1 MRRVLAV
8 LTLASAGMAGAAQ
21 AGAQQQS
28 TAAATP
34 AAPPSTLTW
43 AYPVNPA
50 AGGGGGGGGGGA
62 AAQPDQTRLTLP
74 GATTSFTRAE
84 IAGQRPADWRPE
96 THPAMPEVVAGGRAP
111 DVRACA
117 LCHYPNGQGRPE
129 NGPVSGLN
137 REYIIQQLEDFKSGA
152 RKSSE
157 PRMGP
162 PANMVR
168 IAKAMTREEM
178 EISADY
184 FASFP
189 YRKWI
194 RVVEASTVPKLRF
207 AGGMWMQADGT
218 EPIGNRVVEVPEDTA
233 RTLLRDPISGF
244 VAYVPP
250 GTLARGKTL
259 AETGGG
265 KTTACTVCHGA
276 NLKGIGPVPAI
287 SGRAVSYLTRQLY
300 DFKSGARAGAWSALM
315 KPVVDKLTEA
325 EMTAVAAYAASLDP

>member
-8 LTLASAGMAGAAQ
+8 LTLTSAGLAGAARV
-21 AGAQQQS
+21 AAQQPA
-28 TAAATP
+28 AAATV
-34 AAPPSTLTW
+34 AAPPASITW

-50 AGGGGGGGGGGA
+50 AGGGGGGA
-62 AAQPDQTRLTLP
+62 AAQPDQTKLTLP

-84 IAGQRPADWRPE
+84 IGGQTPADWRPE
-96 THPAMPEVVAGGRAP
+96 THPTMPSVVASGRG

-137 REYIIQQLEDFKSGA
+137 RDYIIRQLEDFKSGA

-168 IAKAMTREEM
+168 LAKAMTREEI

-184 FASFP
+184 FSSFP

-244 VAYVPP
+244 VAYVPA
-250 GTLARGKTL
+250 GTLARGKAL
-259 AETGGG
+259 VDNGGG
-265 KTTACTVCHGA
+265 KVTACAICHGA
-276 NLKGIGPVPAI
+276 DLKGIGPVPAI
-287 SGRAVSYLTRQLY
+287 AGRAVSYLTRQMY
-300 DFKSGARAGAWSALM
+300 DFKSGARAGPWSGLM
-315 KPVVDKLTEA
+315 KPVVDKLTDA
-325 EMTAVAAYAASLDP
+325 EMTAAAAYAASLNP

>member
-1 MRRVLAV
+1 
-8 LTLASAGMAGAAQ
+8 
-21 AGAQQQS
+21 
-28 TAAATP
+28 
-34 AAPPSTLTW
+34 
-43 AYPVNPA
+43 
-50 AGGGGGGGGGGA
+50 
-62 AAQPDQTRLTLP
+62 
-74 GATTSFTRAE
+74 
-84 IAGQRPADWRPE
+84 
-96 THPAMPEVVAGGRAP
+96 VVASGRAP
-111 DVRACA
+111 DVRACS

-137 REYIIQQLEDFKSGA
+137 RDYIVQQLEDFKSGA

-178 EISADY
+178 EIAADY

-189 YRKWI
+189 YRKWV
-194 RVVEASTVPKLRF
+194 RVVEQSTVPKLRF
-207 AGGMWMQADGT
+207 AGGMFMQADGT

-250 GTLARGKTL
+250 GTLARGKAL
-259 AETGGG
+259 ADNGAG
-265 KTTACTVCHGA
+265 KVTACAVCHGA
-276 NLKGIGPVPAI
+276 DLKGIGPVPAI
-287 SGRAVSYLTRQLY
+287 AGRTVSYLTRQLY
-300 DFKSGARAGAWSALM
+300 DFKSGARAGPWSGLM

-325 EMTAVAAYAASLDP
+325 EMTAAAAYAASLNP